1 MKFVSLAPA
10 VLLIAQN
17 KGISISEL
25 VHLYQQMG
33 FGGARSCRKLIHRLE
48 RLELIDI
55 ASGVRGDRREKAVT
69 PTGRATQLLAELS
82 AVLDRVLCGAG
93 AAPSLVKEMPA
104 RDLRRPTSL
113 DYGSS
118 TR

>member
-17 KGISISEL
+17 RGISISEL
-25 VHLYQQMG
+25 VHLYQQLG

-55 ASGVRGDRREKAVT
+55 APGVRGDRREKAVT
-69 PTGRATQLLAELS
+69 PTERATQMLSELS
-82 AVLDRVLCGAG
+82 SALGRLLDG
-93 AAPSLVKEMPA
+93 AATAPTRETEMPV
-104 RDLRRPTSL
+104 RESRRPASVN
-113 DYGSS
+113 YGSS

>member
-1 MKFVSLAPA
+1 MKFVSLTPA

-55 ASGVRGDRREKAVT
+55 APGVRGDRREKAVT
-69 PTGRATQLLAELS
+69 PTERATQMLAELNS
-82 AVLDRVLCGAG
+82 VLDRVLGGASE
-93 AAPSLVKEMPA
+93 PPTQPKEIPV
-104 RDLRRPTSL
+104 RELRRPPAVTH
-113 DYGSS
+113 GSS